1 MIFDA
6 SLGID
11 FKEGHLVLSLLKKSF
26 RRIRLVDYAV
36 HPLLPEAQK
45 EEREAQMISQI
56 NGFVSKHEIDRQ
68 RISISIPRDKVV
80 VRFVKLPIA
89 TKENLRK
96 VLEYETPKYS
106 PFEKEEV
113 YFDYHIL
120 KEEKDW
126 IRLFVVFVKKAV
138 VDHYL
143 ALLKKIR
150 IHPSSVQIPTTAV
163 LNLFYYHAGNNK
175 EEVSVLLDL
184 TRPLSEVNV
193 IQAKDLIESVH
204 LPLGS
209 EDAQSRVIQD
219 VKRFVL
225 NGAMSAKPCF
235 YVYGLE
241 ADEKVVGSLQG
252 MDQANRVSFPPLSRI
267 ETEKEAWK
275 PGGPEPY
282 RVYASIGLPLKG
294 LIKTRVDLNLRPF
307 EMRKRVRQI
316 AKPLLIIL
324 TCLAVLLSLTW
335 GTGVFLRYRT
345 ELDAI
350 NAEIKKRRPEV
361 EAVER
366 LQKQRDELNKEI
378 LELDQI
384 RLWEAGKIEILE
396 EITKI
401 LPESVWVWN
410 FKCND
415 KGIEISGFADSASDL
430 IPLFDRSPL
439 FERVEFLAPVTKERA
454 FRGTETREK
463 ERFRIKMRLEARK

>member
-1 MIFDA
+1 MKTPFTGRGPPGVFCQKGIDLMIFDA

-163 LNLFYYHAGNNK
+163 LNLFYYHGGNNK
-175 EEVSVLLDL
+175 EGVSVLLDL

-193 IQAKDLIESVH
+193 SQAKDLSERVH
-204 LPLGS
+204 LPLAS

-241 ADEKVVGSLQG
+241 ADEKGVGSLQG
-252 MDQANRVSFPPLSRI
+252 MDQANRVSFPPLTRI
-267 ETEKEAWK
+267 ETEKKAVK
-275 PGGPEPY
+275 PVGPE
-282 RVYASIGLPLKG
+282 L
-294 LIKTRVDLNLRPF
+294 
-307 EMRKRVRQI
+307 
-316 AKPLLIIL
+316 
-324 TCLAVLLSLTW
+324 
-335 GTGVFLRYRT
+335 
-345 ELDAI
+345 
-350 NAEIKKRRPEV
+350 
-361 EAVER
+361 
-366 LQKQRDELNKEI
+366 
-378 LELDQI
+378 
-384 RLWEAGKIEILE
+384 
-396 EITKI
+396 
-401 LPESVWVWN
+401 
-410 FKCND
+410 
-415 KGIEISGFADSASDL
+415 
-430 IPLFDRSPL
+430 
-439 FERVEFLAPVTKERA
+439 
-454 FRGTETREK
+454 
-463 ERFRIKMRLEARK
+463 